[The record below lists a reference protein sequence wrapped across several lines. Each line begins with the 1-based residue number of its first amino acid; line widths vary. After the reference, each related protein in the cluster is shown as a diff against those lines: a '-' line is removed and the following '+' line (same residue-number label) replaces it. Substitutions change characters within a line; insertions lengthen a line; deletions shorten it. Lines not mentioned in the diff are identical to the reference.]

1 MTMRCVKS
9 AIVALF
15 SAVVS
20 ETVDNMWQYV
30 AKVAIIH

>member
-1 MTMRCVKS
+1 MRCVKS

-20 ETVDNMWQYV
+20 ETVDNMWP
-30 AKVAIIH
+30 KLL